1 MGDPFCLGIRQ
12 ISLLLPRIPSD
23 LPVRQLRFGHIFS
36 IAFPSF
42 FKRSDEKRRRGPRW
56 RLPMHTSFLKIYWP
70 LIQLS
75 YIYCKSLSPFRP
87 LKGKPRQNSQTPA
100 LATKL
105 VFVFGFGFPF
115 RGRKGLRKADKP
127 QNLTVIAE

>member
-1 MGDPFCLGIRQ
+1 MKLQSSDTYGGDAKPGALVVGVPAIRVGKMF
-12 ISLLLPRIPSD
+12 L
-23 LPVRQLRFGHIFS
+23 
-36 IAFPSF
+36 SF
-42 FKRSDEKRRRGPRW
+42 FFQAQRRKKNDIPRW

-75 YIYCKSLSPFRP
+75 YIHCKSLSPFRP